1 MCANRAFLAEGGR
14 AYLTDLPFLDSV
26 HLATLAVLDAIQSNL
41 LEALLT
47 ARTAPIRE
55 KLNWIEHR
63 VL

>member
-14 AYLTDLPFLDSV
+14 AYHTDLPFLDSV

-47 ARTAPIRE
+47 ARTADT
-55 KLNWIEHR
+55 
-63 VL
+63 